1 MPDLLSGCEMHGF
14 STPFLPDPQGNLQ
27 AGARRDLAGQKRR
40 ASYPAFP
47 AHFGGSIMNNA
58 LTVVGYVSQSPKI
71 KRFASGK
78 QCVEFSLAVKEWEL
92 DENGE
97 NRTLFLDVKAF
108 NGVSDRVLK
117 TITKGREVVL
127 NGRLGVESFTSAE
140 GKEIS
145 KL

>member
-1 MPDLLSGCEMHGF
+1 
-14 STPFLPDPQGNLQ
+14 
-27 AGARRDLAGQKRR
+27 
-40 ASYPAFP
+40 
-47 AHFGGSIMNNA
+47 MNNS
-58 LTVVGYVSQSPKI
+58 LTVVGYVSQPPKI

-78 QCVEFSLAVKEWEL
+78 QCVEFSIAVKEWEL

-108 NGVSDRVLK
+108 NGVSERVLK

-127 NGRLGVESFTSAE
+127 NGRLGVESFRSAE

-145 KL
+145 KPIIKLVSFHLCGKKPEGTVPQAEVKQLAAKN